1 MGKLT
6 AEQIADIVERRGA
19 CEQVEALGAEFGV
32 TASTI
37 CYHCRGAAAARFAE
51 GQTAHRARLR
61 EQYEDGATI
70 SDLAEEHQLTPTTV
84 RVRLARAGATLRK
97 APPKD
102 LNSMSAD
109 IVRLYRDKGRT
120 QEAVAEL
127 LGVSAASVHRI
138 LKKAGV
144 PTRQRP

>member
-1 MGKLT
+1 MKLT
-6 AEQIADIVERRGA
+6 TEQIADIVERRGA
-19 CEQVEALGAEFGV
+19 GEKLEAFGAEFGV
-32 TASTI
+32 AASTI
-37 CYHCRGAAAARFAE
+37 RYHCRGAAAARVAE
-51 GQTAHRARLR
+51 SQAAHRAKLR
-61 EQYEDGATI
+61 QQYEDGATI
-70 SDLAEEHQLTPTTV
+70 SDLAEEHQLAHATV
-84 RVRLARAGATLRK
+84 RVRLERAGTKLRK

-102 LNSMSAD
+102 LNSMSGD

-127 LGVSAASVHRI
+127 LGVSTASVCRI